1 MSCVRLHSSLTSKEQ
16 TQAFFSGLKNSL
28 SSVVETGKKEG
39 VDEGGRKEE
48 GQAEAWPP
56 YVCRSQVES

>member
-1 MSCVRLHSSLTSKEQ
+1 MHSSLTPKEQ

-39 VDEGGRKEE
+39 VDRVGGRKR
-48 GQAEAWPP
+48 GKLRHGLHMSVDPK
-56 YVCRSQVES
+56 